1 MIVMI
6 TDEQIFSAKQVCQ
19 GCLMADVSGLPRWSR
34 GQLRCGKALQVST
47 SQQAKIYKC
56 EMGFNV
62 TQVN

>member
-6 TDEQIFSAKQVCQ
+6 TDEQIFAAEQVCQ
-19 GCLMADVSGLPRWSR
+19 GCLMADGSGLPRWRS
-34 GQLRCGKALQVST
+34 GQLKCGKALQDST
-47 SQQAKIYKC
+47 PKQTKIYRC